1 MRGREYGGV
10 LLVSFENLGFECCGF
25 PTLGRS
31 LLFST
36 GTPPS
41 PLLLRKI
48 LKINDLFYDYV
59 LDL

>member
-31 LLFST
+31 LLFGT
-36 GTPPS
+36 GSPPA
-41 PLLLRKI
+41 PFYCKI
-48 LKINDLFYDYV
+48 QKTNDLFYDYV